1 MIRYIAAA
9 VIAACLGQA
18 AHAQVAGDPAREK
31 AFLAQIELAK
41 AAPGYKENVRGLDV
55 ARTLLGG
62 GLPLT
67 SAQQASAGEHAM
79 NRGVPIEAETL
90 LRPLVDVGE
99 FGGDKDS
106 KRERNAAF
114 FWAVRTDADKDR
126 NGALEEGAAEA
137 AAKPSGFTYLAVA
150 QGFAAKGDYG
160 RAVELYAAALA
171 KGGFTAA
178 DIAFAKLGLGIAQFR
193 AGDRQ
198 AARATWTSI
207 EDHAG
212 AKQLANAW
220 LMIAQS

>member
-18 AHAQVAGDPAREK
+18 AHGQVAGDPAREM
-31 AFLAQIELAK
+31 AFLAQIDLAK
-41 AAPGYKENVRGLDV
+41 AAPGYRENRWGLDV

-67 SAQQASAGEHAM
+67 LAQRATAGEYAM
-79 NRGVPIEAETL
+79 NQGVPIEAEML
-90 LRPLVDVGE
+90 LQPLVDTGE

-106 KRERNAAF
+106 KRERNASF
-114 FWAVRTDADKDR
+114 FWVVRTDADRDR
-126 NGALEEGAAEA
+126 NGALEENAAKA
-137 AAKPSGFTYLAVA
+137 AARPSGFTYLVVA
-150 QGFAAKGDYG
+150 QGFAAKGDYA
-160 RAVELYAAALA
+160 RSIELYKAGLA

-178 DIAFAKLGLGIAQFR
+178 DIAYVKLDLGIAQYR
-193 AGDRQ
+193 AGDGQ
-198 AARATWTSI
+198 AARATWDSI

-220 LMIAQS
+220 LMIAG